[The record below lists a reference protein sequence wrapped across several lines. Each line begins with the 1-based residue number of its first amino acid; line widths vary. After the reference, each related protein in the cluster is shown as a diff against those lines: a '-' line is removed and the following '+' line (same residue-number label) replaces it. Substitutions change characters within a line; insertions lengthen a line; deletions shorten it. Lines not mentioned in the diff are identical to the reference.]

1 MKFVQFQVKK
11 RISHEVL
18 KVTVEL
24 NSSVG
29 LSAHPSLSAALARLA
44 RQKNLA
50 EHQYQ
55 GRAKHEISA
64 LSATVVFSQAQ
75 HMTGAKLKST

>member
-1 MKFVQFQVKK
+1 MMKFVQFQVKK
-11 RISHEVL
+11 KLSNEML

-24 NSSVG
+24 TSSVG
-29 LSAHPSLSAALARLA
+29 LTVHPSLSTASARLA

-55 GRAKHEISA
+55 GHAQSA
-64 LSATVVFSQAQ
+64 RLVR
-75 HMTGAKLKST
+75 